1 MGVAKNKMALPTEM
15 SKDMVKEWVSDARE
29 YEQELDGLGFYLHCR
44 SLGLVNDEID
54 DRIIDEMKGYF
65 MGERAYTNIGYQLM
79 NKYAQGGFRVIS
91 DRIPDTTDLADW
103 LSLYLSILEE

>member
-1 MGVAKNKMALPTEM
+1 MIMGVAKNKMALPTEM

-91 DRIPDTTDLADW
+91 DRIPIQQTWQTGCP
-103 LSLYLSILEE
+103 YIFQF